1 MTIYYSYLSSPI
13 GDLLLAGDGDSL
25 HLLGFPEGKM
35 RTRQEDHWRPDDTV
49 FTEVKSQLNAYFA
62 GELQEFNLPLAPH
75 GTEFQMSVWK
85 VLTTIP
91 YGSTRSYGEIAWQTG
106 SPKASRAVGAANGQN
121 PIPIIIPC
129 HRVIGSTGKLTGFG
143 GGLPTKVALLNLEQR
158 HRPFQLTAS

>member
-1 MTIYYSYLSSPI
+1 MTIYYSYLASPI

-25 HLLGFPEGKM
+25 HLLGFPEGRM
-35 RTRQEDHWRPDDTV
+35 RTRHEDLWRPDDTV

-62 GELQEFNLPLAPH
+62 GELQEFNFPLAPH

-85 VLTTIP
+85 ALTTIP
-91 YGSTRSYGEIAWQTG
+91 YGSTRSYGEIAWQIG
-106 SPKASRAVGAANGQN
+106 NPKASRAVGAANGQN

>member
-13 GDLLLAGDGDSL
+13 GDLLLAGDGDNL

-35 RTRQEDHWRPDDTV
+35 RTRHQTLWCPDDSV
-49 FTEVKSQLNAYFA
+49 FTEVRSQLNAYFA
-62 GELQEFNLPLAPH
+62 DELQDFDLPLAPQ
-75 GTEFQMSVWK
+75 GTEFQTSVWK
-85 VLTTIP
+85 ALTTIP
-91 YGSTRSYGEIAWQTG
+91 YGSTRSYGQIAEQVG

-158 HRPFQLTAS
+158 HRSFQLTAS

>member
-1 MTIYYSYLSSPI
+1 MTIYYSYLASPI

-35 RTRQEDHWRPDDTV
+35 RTRHKDLWRPDDAV
-49 FTEVKSQLNAYFA
+49 FAEVKSQLNAYFA
-62 GELQEFNLPLAPH
+62 GALQEFDLPLSPQ
-75 GTEFQMSVWK
+75 GTQFQMSVWK
-85 VLTTIP
+85 ALTTIP
-91 YGSTRSYGEIAWQTG
+91 YGGTCSYGQIAEQVG
-106 SPKASRAVGAANGQN
+106 KPKASRAVGAANGQN

-158 HRPFQLTAS
+158 HRPFQLSAS